1 MSLAAGSLVGSA
13 GCLGTSP
20 PTESARVAG
29 EYQQSEA
36 AQYRTLSLPVPE
48 DELHRGASK
57 NGIPAITEPAF
68 DTDYDGVNTTLD
80 ASTRVVG
87 VEHEGEARAYPLKI
101 LTFHEIVNDDFGG
114 PLLVTYCPLCASAV
128 VADRT
133 VDGAA
138 TVFGVS
144 GLLWHSDLV
153 MYDVETESL
162 WSQVLATAIRGARVG
177 TQLTLRPSTTT
188 TWGRWTD
195 SHPDSLVLLPAP
207 QSTTITGSGAEFYD
221 RNPYVGYDTSPRVG
235 IGQNALVDDRL
246 HPKTQVLGVAHG
258 GVARAYTW
266 YVVRRAGLVTDEVG
280 GLPVVVAALDDGT
293 MSAFVRRVDGE
304 PVSFH
309 RDGSTLVGAN
319 SVWDIVTGR
328 AVSGSQD
335 GTTLDRANDHSTMF
349 WFAWAEF
356 YPETEIHRED
366 DARGQPTPEALDYVR
381 RMS

>member
-1 MSLAAGSLVGSA
+1 M
-13 GCLGTSP
+13 GTYS
-20 PTESARVAG
+20 E
-29 EYQQSEA
+29 SEA
-36 AQYRTLSLPVPE
+36 ARYRNVSLPVPE
-48 DELHRGASK
+48 AELSRGASK

-68 DTDYDGVNTTLD
+68 DTDYDEVKTTLD
-80 ASTRVVG
+80 DSTRVVG
-87 VEHEGEARAYPLKI
+87 VEHAGEARAYPLKV

-133 VDGAA
+133 VDGSS
-138 TVFGVS
+138 TVFAVS
-144 GLLWHSDLV
+144 GLLWNSDLV

-162 WSQVLATAIRGARVG
+162 WSQVLATAIRGERVG

-195 SHPDSLVLLPAP
+195 SHPDSRVLLPAP
-207 QSTTITGSGAEFYD
+207 ESTTITSSGAEFYD

-235 IGQNALVDDRL
+235 IGQNEEVDDRL

-266 YVVRRAGLVTDEVG
+266 YLVWRDGLVTDTVG
-280 GLPVVVAALDDGT
+280 RLPVVVAALDDGT

-304 PVSFH
+304 GVRFH
-309 RDGSTLVGAN
+309 RAGPNLSAAGSE
-319 SVWDIVTGR
+319 WDIVTGR
-328 AVSGSQD
+328 AVSGPHE
-335 GTTLDRANDHSTMF
+335 GTTLERANDRSAMF

-356 YPETEIHRED
+356 YPETEIYRED
-366 DARGQPTPEALDYVR
+366 DARGQPTPAALD
-381 RMS
+381 